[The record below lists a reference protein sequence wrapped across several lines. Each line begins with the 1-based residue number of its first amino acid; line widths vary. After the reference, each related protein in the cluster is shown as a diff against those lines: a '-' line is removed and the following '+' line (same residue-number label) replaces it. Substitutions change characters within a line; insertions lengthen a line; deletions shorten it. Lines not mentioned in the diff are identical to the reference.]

1 MLTTTDYQLSAAR
14 TAHGHLV
21 RLRNELNE
29 KIVLQWLRDNRKH
42 PKAQAVDTVITL
54 YRLHGDLLHL
64 RDAIDYVDLHTEST
78 LP

>member
-14 TAHGHLV
+14 AAHGYLV
-21 RLRNELNE
+21 RRHNELNE
-29 KIVLQWLRDNRKH
+29 RIVLQWLRDNRKH

-54 YRLHGDLLHL
+54 YRLHGDMQHL